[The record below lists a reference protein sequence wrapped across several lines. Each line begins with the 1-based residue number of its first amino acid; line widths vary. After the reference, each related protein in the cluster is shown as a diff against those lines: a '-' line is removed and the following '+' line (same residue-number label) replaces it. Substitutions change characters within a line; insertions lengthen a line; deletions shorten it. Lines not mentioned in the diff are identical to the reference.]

1 MLHVCSV
8 TLQYNVQNL
17 CEKTDHYEANE
28 KKKKNEES
36 FKLFTKPRREMAIT
50 IKKKKNQTDLFLEKL
65 LLRISR
71 KKEKKWFNVTKYSRQ
86 KLVLEDI
93 LNSSFLRR
101 KFKKEPTEFSIF
113 FFYARGHILI

>member
-1 MLHVCSV
+1 MPGSFLELNRKLLHVCSV

-71 KKEKKWFNVTKYSRQ
+71 KKEKK
-86 KLVLEDI
+86 
-93 LNSSFLRR
+93 
-101 KFKKEPTEFSIF
+101 
-113 FFYARGHILI
+113 

>member
-28 KKKKNEES
+28 KKKNEES

-50 IKKKKNQTDLFLEKL
+50 IKKKK
-65 LLRISR
+65 I
-71 KKEKKWFNVTKYSRQ
+71 RQ
-86 KLVLEDI
+86 
-93 LNSSFLRR
+93 N
-101 KFKKEPTEFSIF
+101 F
-113 FFYARGHILI
+113 F

>member
-1 MLHVCSV
+1 MPGSFLELTRKLLHICSV

-50 IKKKKNQTDLFLEKL
+50 IKKKKSDRPFFRKASPPY
-65 LLRISR
+65 IKKKR
-71 KKEKKWFNVTKYSRQ
+71 KKM
-86 KLVLEDI
+86 I
-93 LNSSFLRR
+93 
-101 KFKKEPTEFSIF
+101 
-113 FFYARGHILI
+113 

>member
-50 IKKKKNQTDLFLEKL
+50 IKKKKIRQTFFLEKL

-86 KLVLEDI
+86 KI
-93 LNSSFLRR
+93 GIRR
-101 KFKKEPTEFSIF
+101 YFKQ
-113 FFYARGHILI
+113 